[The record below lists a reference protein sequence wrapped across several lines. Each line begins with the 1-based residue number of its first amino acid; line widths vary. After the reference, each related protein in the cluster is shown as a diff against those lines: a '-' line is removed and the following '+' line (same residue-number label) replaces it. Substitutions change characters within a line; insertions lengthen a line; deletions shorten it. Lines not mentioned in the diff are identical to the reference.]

1 MLTLRTS
8 IRILSHTMNSKNK
21 IMTGLAAGGA
31 LFAASPA
38 LAQYSPNP
46 EFKGKIGRT
55 VDETQTDY
63 PLHNPVA
70 LPGSPNVI
78 WIILDDTGF
87 GTSSAFGGLI
97 EMPIMDYLA
106 SNGLRFNN
114 FHTASISAATRACL
128 ITGRNHHANHM
139 GRFNDDKYGAP
150 GYDTYL
156 PMENGTMAEILR
168 ENGYATFCVGKYNS
182 APFENSTNA
191 GPFNRWPTGRGF
203 DHYYGYNPSSGAGDQ
218 WHPLMYRDTHRE
230 PEDPQGRPA
239 VIRMVDEAIN
249 YIADQKSAAPEQPFF
264 LYFAPGT
271 SHTPFHASKEWIDKY
286 HGKFDGGWEEYARK
300 TLRRQIEMGVVPKGT
315 ELPVTNADV
324 EDWDSLPADE
334 RKLYARQ
341 METFAGYLSETDH
354 EIGRLVDFLRRIDQ
368 LDNSLIILA
377 MGDNGA
383 SGEGGR
389 TGGRELSKK
398 DEQRFIAE
406 ELAKYDHY
414 GDERTQPFYSTG
426 WAQACNTPFRYYK
439 KWADY
444 EGGTHDGLIVFY
456 PAGIKETGGIR
467 TQYTHVVD
475 ILPTTVELTG
485 SAVPEVI
492 NGYPQTPIDGVS
504 FAYAITSKDNHLK
517 EPKRVQYYELNTSY
531 ALYKDGW
538 KVEVPNGD
546 LNGLRKGIYPDTEVH
561 LYNLKEDFNESRD
574 LAGKHPKK
582 VKELLAEFEKEA
594 ARNQVFPLKDGK
606 VADPS
611 YPNTQRPHYDVYTGA
626 RGWGEYPFFDGTQG
640 KPYTLSVH
648 IDEAGENASGIL
660 VSQSHFAL
668 YAMEGKLIYATAN
681 GDRLVADKPLPS
693 GTSVIKVQAE
703 HKGKKSVIHLSIDDE
718 PAGSLEMSSKIN
730 IQGKLNA
737 IQVGRQ
743 WGVPVND
750 DYVSPF
756 LFSGKIFKASID
768 IVQ

>member
-1 MLTLRTS
+1 MK
-8 IRILSHTMNSKNK
+8 KNRV
-21 IMTGLAAGGA
+21 MTGIAAGSA
-31 LFAASPA
+31 LLAASPA
-38 LAQYSPNP
+38 LAQYSPIP

-70 LPGSPNVI
+70 IPGSPNVI

-87 GTSSAFGGLI
+87 GTSTAFGGLI
-97 EMPIMDYLA
+97 EMPTMDYLA
-106 SNGLRFNN
+106 ANGLRFNN

-191 GPFNRWPTGRGF
+191 GPFNRWPTNRGF
-203 DHYYGYNPSSGAGDQ
+203 DHYFGYNPSTGASDQ

-230 PEDPQGRPA
+230 PDDPLGRPV

-249 YIADQKSAAPEQPFF
+249 YIADQKSAAPQQPFF

-271 SHTPFHASKEWIDKY
+271 SHTPYHASKEWIDKY
-286 HGKFDGGWEEYARK
+286 HGRFDSGWDEYARQ
-300 TLRRQIEMGVVPKGT
+300 TLQRQLEMGIIPKGT
-315 ELPVTNADV
+315 ELPVRNADV
-324 EDWDSLPADE
+324 PDWDSLPADQK
-334 RKLYARQ
+334 KLFSRQ
-341 METFAGYLSETDH
+341 METFAGFLSEADH
-354 EIGRLVDFLRRIDQ
+354 EIGRLIDFLRRIDQ

-389 TGGRELSKK
+389 VGARDLPKE
-398 DEQRFIAE
+398 DEQRFIDE

-414 GDERTQPFYSTG
+414 GDERTSPFYPSG
-426 WAQACNTPFRYYK
+426 WAQACNTPFLYYK
-439 KWADY
+439 KWSDY
-444 EGGTHDGLIVFY
+444 EGCTHDVLIVFY

-467 TQYTHVVD
+467 TQYTHVTD

-485 SAVPEVI
+485 SKVPEVI
-492 NGYPQTPIDGVS
+492 NGYPQTPIYGTS
-504 FAYAITSKDNHLK
+504 FAYAVTSENNNVKDRKKL
-517 EPKRVQYYELNTSY
+517 QYYELNTSY

-538 KVEVPNGD
+538 KLEVPNGD
-546 LNGLRKGIYPDTEVH
+546 INGLRKKIYPDTGIH
-561 LYNLKEDFNESRD
+561 LYNLKEDFNESHD
-574 LAGKHPKK
+574 LAAKHPKK

-594 ARNQVFPLKDGK
+594 ERNNVFPLKDGK
-606 VADPS
+606 VADPK
-611 YPNTQRPHYDVYTGA
+611 YPNPQRPHYDIYTGA
-626 RGWGEYPFFDGTQG
+626 RGWGEYPFFDGTLG

-648 IDEAGENASGIL
+648 IDEAGEHPDGVL
-660 VSQSHFAL
+660 VSQNHFAMYVL
-668 YAMEGKLIYATAN
+668 DGTLVYATN
-681 GDRLVADKPLPS
+681 TGEKLVADRRIPS
-693 GTSVIKVQAE
+693 GASVVKAQVT
-703 HKGKKSVIHLSIDDE
+703 HKGKHSTVHLFIDDD
-718 PAGSLEMSSKIN
+718 PVGEMELSTKVN
-730 IQGKLNA
+730 MPGKLNA

-743 WGVPVND
+743 WGVPVNG
-750 DYVSPF
+750 DYSSPF